1 MRNVTFQTYATHTW
15 AYICA
20 PANVPT
26 EKTLIAQLQDS
37 AGRFVGVLDKSWKVY
52 GISCLVAV
60 GSAFLYLIFLR
71 LFGSFAVI
79 LSAFGIEGIL
89 VYSSYRLIVASADP
103 TLYPSDPVMAQS
115 IQALSIITCCSA
127 IIFLLLVMYM
137 AQRLILAGIFLRHA
151 SCVLAQLPSL
161 LFVPFLTFGLLVG
174 LFVWGIKVTVSIFG
188 SGSITWNIATV
199 TASSPATIH
208 IMTESFRVDKVLRW
222 FFLYHLWGMYWTL
235 HFNLSIGEMIT
246 TTAVSIWYF
255 SENGKK
261 TSKKRLRPSSPV
273 AYAVQSTL
281 LKHLGTLTFS
291 SAIGSLTRLSRS
303 VYVKL
308 QDRSELD
315 ASSSI
320 EFFTKCCCC
329 CMWCFDS
336 CLRYVRKEAV
346 YISAIQGSGYYH
358 SAKLAYALLSANL
371 VRYGALDRIGHASV
385 FMGKLIVSVTTCLA
399 FWLYLDK
406 GTSPILPLAI
416 TVIFSFSVAHA
427 FMTIYETTI
436 DALLICFTLDES
448 IHGGRGNAVYATGSL
463 TESVNQHL
471 RPKWQTIL

>member
-1 MRNVTFQTYATHTW
+1 M
-15 AYICA
+15 
-20 PANVPT
+20 
-26 EKTLIAQLQDS
+26 
-37 AGRFVGVLDKSWKVY
+37 Y
-52 GISCLVAV
+52 GISCLIAV

-222 FFLYHLWGMYWTL
+222 FFLYHLWDMYWTL
-235 HFNLSIGEMIT
+235 HFILSIGEMIT

-273 AYAVQSTL
+273 AYAVQSML

-320 EFFTKCCCC
+320 EFFTKCCC
-329 CMWCFDS
+329 
-336 CLRYVRKEAV
+336 VRDEIHK
-346 YISAIQGSGYYH
+346 I
-358 SAKLAYALLSANL
+358 
-371 VRYGALDRIGHASV
+371 
-385 FMGKLIVSVTTCLA
+385 A
-399 FWLYLDK
+399 F
-406 GTSPILPLAI
+406 
-416 TVIFSFSVAHA
+416 F
-427 FMTIYETTI
+427 
-436 DALLICFTLDES
+436 
-448 IHGGRGNAVYATGSL
+448 
-463 TESVNQHL
+463 
-471 RPKWQTIL
+471 